1 MRPLQRLNFVLR
13 QDSYHDDDGGGD
25 VNFASVDYA
34 EGGSVA
40 THEQFAPKPSAEARR
55 AHPLETARGARAK
68 RNWLITGEPRE
79 AAPEE
84 ARESRD
90 AEIAER
96 MVNLVRDLNHA
107 MDDALKQGLVVE
119 PVLSRVKGR
128 YGVAEEASTYVLSL
142 KLFRKLC

>member
-1 MRPLQRLNFVLR
+1 MRPLQRLNFILR
-13 QDSYHDDDGGGD
+13 QDAHQHHEGD
-25 VNFASVDYA
+25 ADFASADDA
-34 EGGSVA
+34 GSGGAREVFSLKPASV
-40 THEQFAPKPSAEARR
+40 PKRT
-55 AHPLETARGARAK
+55 HPLETVREARAK

-79 AAPEE
+79 APREE

-96 MVNLVRDLNHA
+96 MVSLVRELNHA
-107 MDDALKQGLVVE
+107 MDDALKQGLIVE

-128 YGVAEEASTYVLSL
+128 YGAAEEVGAYVLSL